1 MSDIDCNEKLG
12 QIAGKKNNIFDSVK
26 IRGHGGHVKL
36 KFKNS
41 EKPTIFFSY
50 FPRFLTSSKE

>member
-12 QIAGKKNNIFDSVK
+12 QIAGKKNNIFDSRK
-26 IRGHGGHVKL
+26 IRGHKDHVKR

-41 EKPTIFFSY
+41 EKPTKVLPIFHDF
-50 FPRFLTSSKE
+50 

>member
-1 MSDIDCNEKLG
+1 MMSHIDCNEKLG
-12 QIAGKKNNIFDSVK
+12 LIAGKKDNIFDSIK

-41 EKPTIFFSY
+41 EKPKNFLSIFHDF
-50 FPRFLTSSKE
+50 